1 MILVVALMFV
11 VVPSVNF
18 SHEHE
23 ALLEHHER
31 AASIQQE
38 QRINKK
44 SQIKSLSAG
53 NAIDLKKLDDENQYL
68 PPTQES
74 S

>member
-23 ALLEHHER
+23 ALLEHHQR

-38 QRINKK
+38 QRTNKK

-68 PPTQES
+68 PPTQETS
-74 S
+74 

>member
-11 VVPSVNF
+11 LVPSVNF

-23 ALLEHHER
+23 ALVEHHER

-38 QRINKK
+38 HKANKK

-53 NAIDLKKLDDENQYL
+53 NAIDLKKLDEENQYL
-68 PPTQES
+68 PPT
-74 S
+74 